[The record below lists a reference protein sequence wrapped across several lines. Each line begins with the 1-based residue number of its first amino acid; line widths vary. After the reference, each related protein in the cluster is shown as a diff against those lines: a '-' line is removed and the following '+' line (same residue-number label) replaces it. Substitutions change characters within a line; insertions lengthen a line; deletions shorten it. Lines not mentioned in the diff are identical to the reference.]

1 MELTFLT
8 ICSWLDVI
16 LFVAAIAMHFSKKNV
31 GLVNIYILQS
41 IGIVVVLLF
50 LAAEEHSRTILL
62 SAILTA
68 VIKLAVVPYIL
79 LGLIRK
85 HKVTFSTGTYLS
97 TPLIL
102 LAILFIVVFSNSVFT
117 PVLSVIAPDSA
128 GFLSLTLSAM
138 LISLL
143 LTVNRK
149 GALSQIVGILS
160 AENGVVALALS
171 LNIHSG
177 VGMELG
183 IIFDVCVLVLVSS
196 AFASLVAQHFG
207 NMDVSE
213 MRNLAE

>member
-1 MELTFLT
+1 MELSFLT
-8 ICSWLDVI
+8 ICSWLNVV
-16 LFVAAIAMHFSKKNV
+16 LFVAAIAMHFSKKNS

-41 IGIVVVLLF
+41 LVIVAALIF
-50 LAAEEHSRTILL
+50 LAAEERSWAMFL
-62 SAILTA
+62 SAAATA
-68 VIKLAVVPYIL
+68 LVKLFVVPYIL

-85 HKVTFSTGTYLS
+85 HKVTFSSGAYLS
-97 TPLIL
+97 MPLIL
-102 LAILFIVVFSNSVFT
+102 LAILFIVAFVNSSFT
-117 PVLSVIAPDSA
+117 PVFAVIAPESI
-128 GFLSLTLSAM
+128 GFLSLTLSVV

-149 GALSQIVGILS
+149 GALSQIIGILS

-171 LNIHSG
+171 LNIQSG

-196 AFASLVAQHFG
+196 AFASIVAERFG
-207 NMDVSE
+207 TMDVSE